1 MLLGCADDVSYGVR
15 PDTAKYGEAKWKN
28 IFANEVRG
36 QISDA
41 DWQRVDFFKKRL
53 SANANAFAQA
63 NYDLRPLWWPKQL
76 AWVEK
81 LKTT

>member
-1 MLLGCADDVSYGVR
+1 VLLGCADDVSYGVR

-41 DWQRVDFFKKRL
+41 DWQRVDF
-53 SANANAFAQA
+53 
-63 NYDLRPLWWPKQL
+63 LRKD
-76 AWVEK
+76 
-81 LKTT
+81 